1 MLANNRSALCI
12 VMTYC
17 DGGDLEGY
25 LKKNRG
31 VMKESKAMH
40 FFIQITLGLDY
51 LHSKKVREKM
61 PSRQLVTVAVAPVS

>member
-1 MLANNRSALCI
+1 MGYYESMLANNRSTLCI

-31 VMKESKAMH
+31 VMKESKAMLKTGSS
-40 FFIQITLGLDY
+40 IQ
-51 LHSKKVREKM
+51 
-61 PSRQLVTVAVAPVS
+61 